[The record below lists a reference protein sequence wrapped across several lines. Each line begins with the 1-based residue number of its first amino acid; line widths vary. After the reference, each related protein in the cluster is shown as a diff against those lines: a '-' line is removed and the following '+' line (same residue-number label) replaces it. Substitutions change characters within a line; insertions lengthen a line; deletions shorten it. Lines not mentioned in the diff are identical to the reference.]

1 MNNKTALRNKAKSIR
16 KTLDIKTLSSAI
28 CKKLREQNFY
38 KKAEHVLI
46 FYPLE
51 HEIDLRGL
59 LEDKKQF
66 YLPKVNGK
74 DMHICPFDKNTK
86 LVRSKFNIQEP
97 CSHPVEPQIL
107 DLAIV
112 PALAADKNGN
122 RLGYG
127 GGFYDRFLA
136 MYKIPTAVVAAKEL
150 IFEALPKEEHD
161 IKMDYVITQ

>member
-16 KTLDIKTLSSAI
+16 KTLDIKTVSSAI
-28 CKKLREQNFY
+28 CKKLREQDFY

-51 HEIDLRGL
+51 HEIDLREL

-74 DMHICPFDKNTK
+74 AMHICPFDKNTK
-86 LVRSKFNIQEP
+86 LERSKFNIQEP
-97 CSHPVEPQIL
+97 CTNPIEPQIL
-107 DLAIV
+107 DLVIV
-112 PALAADKNGN
+112 PALAVDKNGN

-127 GGFYDRFLA
+127 GGFYDTFLA
-136 MYKIPTAVVAAKEL
+136 VYKIPTAVVAAKEL
-150 IFEALPKEEHD
+150 IFEALPQEEHD